1 MTLSEKVIMTEIS
14 LPIIGYMYS
23 PYQEKFGIPRQPNL
37 VQVESYIEMSEPYN
51 DLLAFDGI
59 EEFSHLWLVW
69 QFHDNKNQ
77 QLNKGFRP
85 QVRPPR
91 LGGNQKIGV
100 FATRSMY
107 RPSPLGLSVVQLKK
121 VEKVGPSV
129 RVYVMGSDLL
139 DQTPIV
145 DIKPYIQ
152 YSDSVPEARSGYAQY
167 EPVRKMVIWSWQAQ
181 QKQENL
187 LQSAQLT
194 LQEID
199 ELQQVLSL
207 DPRPAYQNDEQRIYG
222 MKFAN
227 LDVKFTVNT
236 LQVEIVDL

>member
-1 MTLSEKVIMTEIS
+1 
-14 LPIIGYMYS
+14 
-23 PYQEKFGIPRQPNL
+23 
-37 VQVESYIEMSEPYN
+37 
-51 DLLAFDGI
+51 
-59 EEFSHLWLVW
+59 
-69 QFHDNKNQ
+69 
-77 QLNKGFRP
+77 
-85 QVRPPR
+85 
-91 LGGNQKIGV
+91 
-100 FATRSMY
+100 
-107 RPSPLGLSVVQLKK
+107 
-121 VEKVGPSV
+121 
-129 RVYVMGSDLL
+129 MGSDLL

-167 EPVRKMVIWSWQAQ
+167 EPIRKMVIWSQQAQ